1 MYNTKSYTKGY
12 LMAFKAYI
20 TNTKVN
26 PLTLYYRPNESTLLL
41 QVQVAP
47 RALNQLI
54 VFADENAFNAFKAQN
69 SLFIDGKTII
79 VNTSSTAT
87 KAREAIKTNE
97 ANANAESKR
106 VKAAKNK
113 AVESIENA
121 INTKNTKLEVSVE
134 AE

>member
-1 MYNTKSYTKGY
+1 
-12 LMAFKAYI
+12 MAFKAYI

-26 PLTLYYRPNESTLLL
+26 PLTLYYRPNESALLL

-54 VFADENAFNAFKAQN
+54 VFADELAFNAFKAQN
-69 SLFIDGKTII
+69 SLFIDGKSII
-79 VNTSSTAT
+79 VNTAASV
-87 KAREAIKTNE
+87 KEKDAIKANE

-106 VKAAKNK
+106 VKTTKNK
-113 AVESIENA
+113 AVENIENA
-121 INTKNTKLEVSVE
+121 IKTKNTELKVTVE

>member
-1 MYNTKSYTKGY
+1 
-12 LMAFKAYI
+12 MAFKAYI

-69 SLFIDGKTII
+69 NLFIDGKSII
-79 VNTSSTAT
+79 VNVDN
-87 KAREAIKTNE
+87 KVKEKEAIKTNE
-97 ANANAESKR
+97 ANAVAENKR
-106 VKAAKNK
+106 VKAVKNK
-113 AVESIENA
+113 AVENIENSVK
-121 INTKNTKLEVSVE
+121 TKNTELNVEVTKE
-134 AE
+134 